1 MRKYFS
7 IFPTIHNL
15 THFNTKFYFSTKIN
29 KDTPSISRSEIRKM
43 ISDKDNLSIKQTR
56 SSGPGGQH
64 VNKTSSAVLMKH
76 LDTNLAVK
84 VSDSRD
90 SLVNYG
96 KAKQRLV
103 DKLDQHFNGSES
115 KLAKKIEK
123 VSKQKDK
130 ARRRSQQKHSNNKAD
145 NKS

>member
-1 MRKYFS
+1 MLRLYLTS
-7 IFPTIHNL
+7 IFKFQCRFFPNFCTKVEDKVSLSRNQIRKILDKKENL
-15 THFNTKFYFSTKIN
+15 T
-29 KDTPSISRSEIRKM
+29 M
-43 ISDKDNLSIKQTR
+43 QQTR

-64 VNKTSSAVLMKH
+64 VNKTNSAVLLKH
-76 LDTNLAVK
+76 NETGLFVK
-84 VSDSRD
+84 SSNSRD

-123 VSKQKDK
+123 VNKQKDK
-130 ARRRSQQKHSNNKAD
+130 SRRRSQLKHSTNKQED
-145 NKS
+145 K